1 MAGKLPLGA
10 FRKGAQ
16 ADVMGPAIASRN
28 TTWGNVVVKAA
39 QPSAAPAC
47 DESATANWFA
57 LELSGASLSIRLN
70 PELVDRLEREV
81 IDSFKSLTKR
91 GSEVGGILLGQ
102 FGTDPATV
110 FVEDLEL
117 VPCGYTRGPLYLLSD
132 VEKRRMEAAVRARK
146 NRLERI
152 TPVGFFRSNAR
163 TSLALEDEDVA
174 LVDSHFAAPD
184 SVVLLIKPFSMKPC
198 LASFFVWDRGPGDG
212 TPFSVQFPFK
222 RSQLPAKRGPDV
234 AVRRVEPPVPA
245 LAPAQEESRPS
256 PPAVTL
262 KLPVPTPSSIAT
274 AASKE
279 PVVEAPP
286 APQALAIPVEE
297 SAAPASMAVESQ
309 PPVEPV
315 RIGVPSMALIAAP
328 AQSEDVAPA
337 ECVALSVPLPA
348 PEARPERSENPVPTE
363 PVFAEAA
370 PESMAELRASL
381 RAVLD
386 PAGQPNPAPPAVAA
400 AIPRENHAEAP
411 AAGVHESRSES
422 RLLRRLQLLAAGIFL
437 FIMGAYVQYRL
448 EARFAGPRPSGA
460 ATPSLF
466 LHVER
471 SGGQLYLNWDRNA
484 PPVRA
489 AQKAS
494 VFITDGKQTQLVP
507 LSADE
512 LRSGAFVYTPAT
524 SGVSFRIELA
534 NLPDGRIISE
544 SIHNVLGRPSPL
556 GALALPAPSP
566 APTQEA
572 SSTTPPRE
580 TAATTQH
587 PAKEEAPP
595 AQPAPTPESSAT
607 P

>member
-1 MAGKLPLGA
+1 M
-10 FRKGAQ
+10 
-16 ADVMGPAIASRN
+16 
-28 TTWGNVVVKAA
+28 VKAA
-39 QPSAAPAC
+39 QSSASPAR
-47 DESATANWFA
+47 DDSATANWFA
-57 LELSGASLSIRLN
+57 LELSGVSLSIRLN

-102 FGTDPATV
+102 FGTGPRTV
-110 FVEDLEL
+110 IVEDFEL

-146 NRLERI
+146 NRAERI
-152 TPVGFFRSNAR
+152 IPVGFFRSNTR
-163 TSLALEDEDVA
+163 TSLALEDDDIS
-174 LVDSHFAAPD
+174 LVDSYFAAPD

-198 LASFFVWDRGPGDG
+198 LAGFFAWESGPGDR
-212 TPFSVQFPFK
+212 TPDSVQFPFK
-222 RSQLPAKRGPDV
+222 RSQLPAKRGPVV
-234 AVRRVEPPVPA
+234 AVRRVEQPVPA

-256 PPAVTL
+256 PPPAML
-262 KLPVPTPSSIAT
+262 ELPVPTPPSVAT
-274 AASKE
+274 TASKE
-279 PVVEAPP
+279 PVVKAPP
-286 APQALAIPVEE
+286 ALQASVIPVEE
-297 SAAPASMAVESQ
+297 FAAPAAMVIESQPPAEPVTTGVPVIAPSAAPAK
-309 PPVEPV
+309 
-315 RIGVPSMALIAAP
+315 
-328 AQSEDVAPA
+328 SEDVAAA
-337 ECVALSVPLPA
+337 EPVVISA
-348 PEARPERSENPVPTE
+348 PVPTPVAAPTR

-381 RAVLD
+381 RAILD
-386 PAGQPNPAPPAVAA
+386 PAERPNATPPAVAA
-400 AIPRENHAEAP
+400 AIPRENRAEAL

-422 RLLRRLQLLAAGIFL
+422 RLLRWLQLLAAGIFL
-437 FIMGAYVQYRL
+437 FIVGAYVQYRL
-448 EARFAGPRPSGA
+448 EARFAGSRPSAA

-466 LHVER
+466 LRVER

-494 VFITDGKQTQLVP
+494 LFITDGEQTQVVP
-507 LSADE
+507 LSVDE
-512 LRSGAFVYTPAT
+512 LRTGAFVYTPAT

-534 NLPDGRIISE
+534 NLPDGRIVSE
-544 SIHNVLGRPSPL
+544 SIHSVLGRPSPL

-572 SSTTPPRE
+572 SSTTPPPE
-580 TAATTQH
+580 PAATTQP

-595 AQPAPTPESSAT
+595 DQPAPTPESSAT

>member
-1 MAGKLPLGA
+1 
-10 FRKGAQ
+10 
-16 ADVMGPAIASRN
+16 MGQAIASRN

-39 QPSAAPAC
+39 QSSATPAC

-57 LELSGASLSIRLN
+57 LELSDASRSIRLN

-102 FGTDPATV
+102 FGTCPQTV
-110 FVEDLEL
+110 FVEDFDL

-146 NRLERI
+146 SRLERI

-163 TSLALEDEDVA
+163 TSLALEDEDVS
-174 LVDSHFAAPD
+174 LVDSYFAAPD

-198 LASFFVWDRGPGDG
+198 LASFFVWDSGPGDG
-212 TPFSVQFPFK
+212 TPLSVQFPFK
-222 RSQLPAKRGPDV
+222 RSQLPAKQGPVV

-245 LAPAQEESRPS
+245 FAPAQESRPS
-256 PPAVTL
+256 PPPVTL
-262 KLPVPTPSSIAT
+262 ELPVPTPPSVAP

-286 APQALAIPVEE
+286 APQASVIPVEE
-297 SAAPASMAVESQ
+297 SAAPAALAVESQ
-309 PPVEPV
+309 PPAEPV
-315 RIGVPSMALIAAP
+315 KIGVPVIALLATP

-337 ECVALSVPLPA
+337 EPVVIGATIPA
-348 PEARPERSENPVPTE
+348 PVAAPAQ
-363 PVFAEAA
+363 PVFAGAA
-370 PESMAELRASL
+370 PESRAELRASL

-400 AIPRENHAEAP
+400 AIPRENHAAAP
-411 AAGVHESRSES
+411 AAGVHESRSEF
-422 RLLRRLQLLAAGIFL
+422 RLLRWLQFLAAGIFL
-437 FIMGAYVQYRL
+437 FIVGAYVQYRL
-448 EARFAGPRPSGA
+448 EARLAGPRPSGA

-466 LHVER
+466 LQVER
-471 SGGQLYLNWDRNA
+471 NRGQLYLNWDRKA
-484 PPVRA
+484 PSVRA

-494 VFITDGKQTQLVP
+494 LFITDGEQTQVVP
-507 LSADE
+507 LSVDE
-512 LRSGAFVYTPAT
+512 LRTGAFVYTPAT

-534 NLPDGRIISE
+534 NLPDGRIVSE
-544 SIHNVLGRPSPL
+544 SIHSVLGRPSPL

-572 SSTTPPRE
+572 SSTAPPPE
-580 TAATTQH
+580 PAATTQP

-595 AQPAPTPESSAT
+595 AQPAPTSESSAT